1 MTRERLDELLLPW
14 GRSKFGNVVVTRDVC
29 DVARQVVHNAQAR
42 MLFRQRYEHRTGGAD
57 GDAPFVAT
65 LRTTIDAECLSGF
78 FGERDDSNFK
88 PGAAFVDDDGS
99 DAHTAVS
106 GAVELVHAGAARKKR
121 EAETYA
127 AIDLIFE
134 LAEMGIDVAGD
145 PPDLAGRRRAMA
157 AERFEAAVRRART
170 VLEALDASRPT
181 FDTVPAPE
189 GGGFASTAR
198 FYCRGVPVV
207 VPSSSSSAAVA
218 AVAAVAAAVVDGGAA
233 SSAVGRSKAEAE
245 GLALLAATSRGGV
258 LEGLVGPR
266 EMDRIRDA
274 ISSSPTGHVAA
285 LHVPPLPDDALDAL
299 AGALGSRAD
308 RRERMERHE
317 CAMARRMLEYR
328 RGRSSRSPSSRDD
341 ASGRM
346 TACNDAF
353 LAEERSRAEEARRD
367 PDGRHGTM
375 KAARDSLPI
384 AAIRRDLVESL
395 RSGRVAV
402 VSGGT
407 GSGKS
412 TQCPQY
418 ILEDAIARGR
428 GAETRIVVTQPR
440 RIAAMSVARR
450 VASERGDEDVG
461 ESVGYT
467 VRHDSR
473 PPRSHGCIEFVTTG
487 ILLRRLVGDPSLGGV
502 SHVVIDEVHERD
514 IDTDYLLILLRDLLA
529 SRPDLRVVLMSA
541 TLDAESFGEYFSSG
555 TTCDPVPVMTVPAG
569 PRHRVKVVH
578 LEDIAG
584 EDGMGNGI
592 PSDVIDLAKSLL
604 RLHDQR
610 LQFELEEALAEE
622 AAAFLGDHSIDERDC
637 EASSYD
643 DDEGSDS
650 DSDTGRD
657 EYGRSGSSLRLNV
670 LRRAVTMRGGA
681 KGEVFPSLP
690 TADRQI
696 HADKRDVG
704 EITTK
709 LLAMMARHVAEVE
722 TAAGRSG
729 SILCFLP
736 GLDEIKDAMMILE
749 DVTDPSL
756 KKRMKILSLH
766 STVPQD
772 DQQKIFEPAADGQV
786 KIILATNIAESSV
799 TIDDVLGEFR

>member
-1 MTRERLDELLLPW
+1 
-14 GRSKFGNVVVTRDVC
+14 
-29 DVARQVVHNAQAR
+29 
-42 MLFRQRYEHRTGGAD
+42 
-57 GDAPFVAT
+57 
-65 LRTTIDAECLSGF
+65 
-78 FGERDDSNFK
+78 
-88 PGAAFVDDDGS
+88 
-99 DAHTAVS
+99 
-106 GAVELVHAGAARKKR
+106 
-121 EAETYA
+121 
-127 AIDLIFE
+127 
-134 LAEMGIDVAGD
+134 
-145 PPDLAGRRRAMA
+145 
-157 AERFEAAVRRART
+157 
-170 VLEALDASRPT
+170 
-181 FDTVPAPE
+181 
-189 GGGFASTAR
+189 
-198 FYCRGVPVV
+198 
-207 VPSSSSSAAVA
+207 
-218 AVAAVAAAVVDGGAA
+218 
-233 SSAVGRSKAEAE
+233 
-245 GLALLAATSRGGV
+245 
-258 LEGLVGPR
+258 
-266 EMDRIRDA
+266 MDRIRGA
-274 ISSSPTGHVAA
+274 ISSSPTGRVAA

-308 RRERMERHE
+308 RRERMGRHE
-317 CAMARRMLEYR
+317 DAMARRVLEYR
-328 RGRSSRSPSSRDD
+328 RGGSPRSSSSRDD

-346 TACNDAF
+346 AAACNDAF

-367 PDGRHGTM
+367 PYGRHGTM

-428 GAETRIVVTQPR
+428 GVETRIVVTQPR
-440 RIAAMSVARR
+440 RIAAMSLARR
-450 VASERGDEDVG
+450 VASERGDGGVG
-461 ESVGYT
+461 DSVGYT

-473 PPRSHGCIEFVTTG
+473 PPRSRGCIEFVTTG
-487 ILLRRLVGDPSLGGV
+487 ILLRRLVGDPFLGGV

-555 TTCDPVPVMTVPAG
+555 TTCPVPVMTVPAG
-569 PRHRVKVVH
+569 PRHRVDVVH
-578 LEDIAG
+578 LEDMAG
-584 EDGMGNGI
+584 EGGGTSSPSTPTMGNGI
-592 PSDVIDLAKSLL
+592 PSDVRDLAKSLL

-622 AAAFLGDHSIDERDC
+622 AAALHLEDHSIDEGDG

-657 EYGRSGSSLRLNV
+657 KYGRSRSSLRLNV
-670 LRRAVTMRGGA
+670 LRQAVTMRGGA
-681 KGEVFPSLP
+681 KGAAFPSLP
-690 TADRQI
+690 TADRQN
-696 HADKRDVG
+696 HVDKRDVG

-756 KKRMKILSLH
+756 KKRMKILPLH

-772 DQQKIFEPAADGQV
+772 DQQKIFDAAADGTA

>member
-1 MTRERLDELLLPW
+1 MTRERLDGLLLPW

-78 FGERDDSNFK
+78 FGERDDLNFK
-88 PGAAFVDDDGS
+88 PGAT

-106 GAVELVHAGAARKKR
+106 GAVELVNAGAARKKR

-127 AIDLIFE
+127 AIDLIVE
-134 LAEMGIDVAGD
+134 LAEMGIDIAGD

-207 VPSSSSSAAVA
+207 VPSSSSLSSSAA
-218 AVAAVAAAVVDGGAA
+218 AAAVDGGAA
-233 SSAVGRSKAEAE
+233 SSTVGRSKAEAE

-274 ISSSPTGHVAA
+274 ISSSPTGRVAA

-317 CAMARRMLEYR
+317 DAMARRMLEYR

-346 TACNDAF
+346 TACNDMF

-384 AAIRRDLVESL
+384 AAIRRDLSESL

-569 PRHRVKVVH
+569 PRFFVKVVH

-584 EDGMGNGI
+584 EGGMGNGI
-592 PSDVIDLAKSLL
+592 PSDVRDLAKSLL

-622 AAAFLGDHSIDERDC
+622 AAALHLGDHSIDERDC

-650 DSDTGRD
+650 DFDTGRD
-657 EYGRSGSSLRLNV
+657 KYGRSGSSLRLNV

-690 TADRQI
+690 TADQKI

-749 DVTDPSL
+749 DVMDPSL